1 MGEERKSDEFLNRV
15 GGERISSRQIDELIG
30 LCRGMAAD
38 GAISQG
44 EIEFL
49 QKWLAANVEISGQP
63 VIRTLYERINE
74 ILADNV
80 ADNDECEDLLTTL
93 HDFTRGD
100 IELGEVLKST
110 SLPICKPPPI
120 LTFPGKRYCF
130 TGTFSFGKRKQCEDV
145 VAERGA
151 TSGSLTQKTNVLV
164 IGVYATESW
173 KHSAFGNKILQAVEW
188 RDQGIPISVVSEEH
202 WRRHL

>member
-1 MGEERKSDEFLNRV
+1 MGEERESDEFFNRV

-38 GAISQG
+38 GAINQG

-63 VIRTLYERINE
+63 VIRTLYGRIND
-74 ILADNV
+74 ILGDNV
-80 ADNDECEDLLTTL
+80 ADKGECEDLLATL

-110 SLPICKPPPI
+110 SLPLCNPPPI
-120 LTFPGKRYCF
+120 LTFPDKRYCF
-130 TGTFSFGKRKQCEDV
+130 TGTFSFGKRKQCEDA
-145 VAERGA
+145 VAKLGA

-164 IGVYATESW
+164 IGVYATDSW

-188 RDQGIPISVVSEEH
+188 RDEGIPISVVSEEH
-202 WRRHL
+202 WRLHL